1 MRKPRVRTGFTL
13 IELLTVI
20 AIISILVS
28 LLLPAVQQA
37 REIANR
43 MQCSNNMRQLGIGM
57 HNYLAAKN
65 VFPSAGASFDST
77 GNPIF
82 DTSTSASTLAAL
94 LPEIEQSEIWNQ
106 YDTTQSYNATAGNI
120 AAAQN
125 PVRTFLCPTNPF
137 RSRVGVDSLGYG
149 MTDYMPIN
157 AAGINPNNSAATN
170 PVPQK
175 PNTTANQ
182 FDLGGLRV
190 PAAGPYVVTD
200 GLSKTICI
208 VEDVGRS
215 EFFFNSRYPDPVGAV
230 NGHLLPAGGANRDSF
245 RWAEPAS
252 TTFVSAPI
260 GTTYSSPRLRIINNN
275 NYPLGGPS
283 TCFWTSPDCGPSD
296 EPFSFHSGG
305 GVNALFM
312 DGHVI
317 FIRDDVDPVTFRR
330 MITAQEGL
338 NSGYIE

>member
-43 MQCSNNMRQLGIGM
+43 MQCSNNMRQLGIGL
-57 HNYLAAKN
+57 HNHLAEKN
-65 VFPSAGASFDST
+65 VFPTAGASFDSS

-82 DTSTSASTLAAL
+82 DSTTSASTLASL
-94 LPEIEQSEIWNQ
+94 LPYIEQSEIWNQ
-106 YDTTQSYNATAGNI
+106 YDITQSYNASAGNI

-137 RSRVGVDSLGYG
+137 RQRTGVDSLGYG
-149 MTDYMPIN
+149 MTDYMPLN
-157 AAGINPNNSAATN
+157 AAGINPNNATGN
-170 PVPQK
+170 SVRQT

-182 FDLGGLRV
+182 YDLGGLRV

-215 EFFFNSRYPDPVGAV
+215 EFFFDSRYADPVGAA
-230 NGHLLPAGGANRDSF
+230 NGHLLPAGGVNRDSF

-252 TTFVSAPI
+252 TAPVSAPV
-260 GTTYSSPRLRIINNN
+260 GTTYGSARLKIINNN

-283 TCFWTSPDCGPSD
+283 TCFWTNLDCGPSD

-312 DGHVI
+312 DGHVT

-330 MITAQEGL
+330 LVTAQEGL